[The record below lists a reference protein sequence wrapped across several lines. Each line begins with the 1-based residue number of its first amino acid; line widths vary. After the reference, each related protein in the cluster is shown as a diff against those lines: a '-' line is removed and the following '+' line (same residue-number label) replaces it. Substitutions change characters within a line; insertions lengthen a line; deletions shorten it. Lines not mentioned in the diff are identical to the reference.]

1 MLTAELL
8 RQMDTKH
15 FISVA
20 RMHASTLIE
29 HEALDRLEAVDNAL
43 SSNARILADM
53 LDRHVL
59 ALGDLAD
66 EADVMA
72 DMVKALRSFKKD

>member
-29 HEALDRLEAVDNAL
+29 HEALDRLEAIDNAL
-43 SSNARILADM
+43 SSDARILADM

>member
-29 HEALDRLEAVDNAL
+29 HEALDRLEAIGNTL
-43 SSNARILADM
+43 STDARVLADM
-53 LDRHVL
+53 LKRM
-59 ALGDLAD
+59 ALTLSDIAE
-66 EADVMA
+66 EADVMT
-72 DMVKALRSFKKD
+72 DMAEALRGFEED